1 MGCCHHFP
9 PNWAAQKIIPKLY
22 WKAESQE
29 QRIML
34 ICQGLRLLAEYV
46 DKNADQLVI
55 DRAEIEALQR
65 EFEEFKES
73 GFDDYYLAQVEQ
85 WVKDNL
91 ESILHILVR
100 QVYFGLNEQGYF
112 VAYVPESWN
121 DIVFDTGADYTLD
134 TYGRLILRFDVDSP
148 ETVNQTPEVVRPDYS
163 AGLASDVS
171 NMMNTLYATE

>member
-29 QRIML
+29 QRIMM
-34 ICQGLRLLAEYV
+34 ICQGLHLLAEYV

-55 DRAEIEALQR
+55 DRAEIEALQH
-65 EFEEFKES
+65 EFEEFKAS
-73 GFDDYYLAQVEQ
+73 GFEDYYLEQVET

-91 ESILHILVR
+91 ETILHVLVR
-100 QVYFGLNEQGYF
+100 QVYFGINEQGRF
-112 VAYVPESWN
+112 VAYVPDSWN

-134 TYGRLILRFDVDSP
+134 TYGRLILRWDADSP
-148 ETVNQTPEVVRPDYS
+148 ETVNQTSEVVRPDYN
-163 AGLASDVS
+163 AGLTRDMANV
-171 NMMNTLYATE
+171 MNTLYATE